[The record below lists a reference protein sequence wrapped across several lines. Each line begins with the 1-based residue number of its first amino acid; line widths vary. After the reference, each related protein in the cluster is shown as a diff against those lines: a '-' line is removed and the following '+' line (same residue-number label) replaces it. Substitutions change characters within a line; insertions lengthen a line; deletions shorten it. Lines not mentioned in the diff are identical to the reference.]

1 MDGHATHKMLA
12 GGWAGGNRRAACVGA
27 IPTISCLPLRKSS
40 STRNCTRD
48 RPRNCTRS
56 SIVFLVRTA
65 PVCLC
70 ARSASLLLGRPC
82 LTCPPSRCEA
92 GRVYPSVRMSSLLEG
107 LGATIF
113 ICNAP
118 DAVVLLHGCGEKDT
132 LKYIALLRTRN
143 CSSRGNR
150 DTLGEKTAPC

>member
-1 MDGHATHKMLA
+1 MGVDGHATHKMLA

-27 IPTISCLPLRKSS
+27 IPTISCLPLR
-40 STRNCTRD
+40 
-48 RPRNCTRS
+48 RS

-65 PVCLC
+65 PVCVC